1 MNGQGN
7 PQQISIPRPESSR
20 LPQPNGHV
28 DLKGLNVSPEI
39 KFLIQYGDTIGQ
51 YPTPSEALAAVLT
64 ALIDAGC
71 EDDLIARLCLL
82 ESHGISGLPRQKGIA
97 WFEDELKEARRKAD
111 SLARQADGEPEDV
124 VDLQMDTIPP
134 PRPIAQ
140 DLLYEGM
147 LLFGGKSK
155 RGKSWIMLD
164 LAVSVATG
172 TPVWGHFA
180 VPEPQPVLYISLE
193 DGRGRINRRVNK
205 LPAQV
210 RERGYLQIL
219 YNFPMFDQGGMKK
232 LQGYVKSCR
241 YRLIII
247 DVLAK
252 VEPAAKRRSE
262 KTYLEI
268 YDMFAPIQDM
278 QRENPTCLAMVTHLR
293 KTDAEDIF
301 DTLYGSVGYQGV
313 QDALW
318 VMDRPPQNNVA
329 VVHTRPNDAEE
340 QVLHVAFKDGH
351 WKFLGHDEEIRSSQR
366 RQHIRHLAKDAGDR
380 GLNTNDVLKGLSQP
394 FERYNAARQLLY
406 RMVQEGEL
414 VRLGRGRYGYVAEA
428 IDNHSGEL
436 GI

>member
-20 LPQPNGHV
+20 LSQPNGHI
-28 DLKGLNVSPEI
+28 DLKGLNLPLEV

-51 YPTPSEALAAVLT
+51 YPTPSEALSAVLT

-71 EDDLIARLCLL
+71 DDDLIARLCLL
-82 ESHGISGLPRQKGIA
+82 ESHGISDLPRQKGIA
-97 WFEDELKEARRKAD
+97 WFEDELKQARRKAN
-111 SLARQADGEPEDV
+111 SLARQAEGEPEDV

-155 RGKSWIMLD
+155 RGKSWLMLD

-193 DGRGRINRRVNK
+193 DGRGRINRRLNK

-210 RERGYLQIL
+210 RERGFLQLL
-219 YNFPMFDQGGMKK
+219 YNFPMFDQGGMEK
-232 LQGYVKSCR
+232 LQGYIESCR

-252 VEPAAKRRSE
+252 VEPAAKRGSE

-268 YDMFAPIQDM
+268 YDMFAPIQDL

-301 DTLYGSVGYQGV
+301 DTLHGSVGYQGI

-329 VVHTRPNDAEE
+329 VLHTRPNEGEE
-340 QVLHVAFKDGH
+340 QNLHVAFVDGH
-351 WKFLGHDEEIRSSQR
+351 WEFQGHDEEIKSARLSEAILELWQETSKR
-366 RQHIRHLAKDAGDR
+366 MSIAEMDKALSGPRDR
-380 GLNTNDVLKGLSQP
+380 YQSIKQSV
-394 FERYNAARQLLY
+394 Y
-406 RMVQEGEL
+406 RMVDSGRM
-414 VRLGRGRYGYVAEA
+414 VRVARGQYIPKEHADR
-428 IDNHSGEL
+428 DN
-436 GI
+436 

>member
-1 MNGQGN
+1 MSDQDK
-7 PQQISIPRPESSR
+7 QHQISITSPESSR

-28 DLKGLNVSPEI
+28 DLKGLHVSPEV
-39 KFLIQYGDTIGQ
+39 KFLIQHSDTIGQ
-51 YPTPSEALAAVLT
+51 YPSRSEALSAVLM
-64 ALIDAGC
+64 ALINAGC
-71 EDDLIARLCLL
+71 DDDLIARLCLL
-82 ESHGISGLPRQKGIA
+82 ESHGISDLPRQKGVA
-97 WFEDELKEARRKAD
+97 WFEDELDQARRKAN
-111 SLARQADGEPEDV
+111 SLARQAEGEPEDA

-155 RGKSWIMLD
+155 RGKSWLMLD

-193 DGRGRINRRVNK
+193 DGRGRINRRLNK

-210 RERGYLQIL
+210 RERGYLQLL
-219 YNFPMFDQGGMKK
+219 YNFPMFDQGGMKQ
-232 LQGYVKSCR
+232 LQDYVESCR

-252 VEPAAKRRSE
+252 VEPAARRGSE

-268 YDMFAPIQDM
+268 YDMFAPIQNL

-293 KTDAEDIF
+293 KTNAEDIF
-301 DTLYGSVGYQGV
+301 DTLHGSVGYQGI

-329 VVHTRPNDAEE
+329 VLHTRPNEGEE
-340 QVLHVAFKDGH
+340 QVLHVAFVDGH
-351 WKFLGHDEEIRSSQR
+351 WEFQGHDEEIQSLRLSED
-366 RQHIRHLAKDAGDR
+366 IRELYEETFKPLSIAAMDKALSGPRDR
-380 GLNTNDVLKGLSQP
+380 YHSIKKTV
-394 FERYNAARQLLY
+394 Y
-406 RMVQEGEL
+406 RMMEKGQM
-414 VRLGRGRYGYVAEA
+414 VRVARGQYIPAEHA
-428 IDNHSGEL
+428 DKMN
-436 GI
+436 